1 MAITINKQIYANG
14 WTCMA
19 SFSVLRS
26 TKWHRSRKLFS
37 NIIIIPIYLSRL
49 LSLCLISFM
58 DLIRSIGFISHPLSR
73 DMDSEV
79 DVVRRVRDQ
88 SFDSFIGLDSGIDC
102 WLALKSKKE
111 GIQYCNFITTRDR
124 FGIAEF
130 KWRQC
135 SGSVLFLW
143 LL

>member
-19 SFSVLRS
+19 SFSALRS

-88 SFDSFIGLDSGIDC
+88 SFDRFIGLDSGIDC
-102 WLALKSKKE
+102 WLALTSKKE
-111 GIQYCNFITTRDR
+111 GI
-124 FGIAEF
+124 
-130 KWRQC
+130 
-135 SGSVLFLW
+135 
-143 LL
+143 